1 MLGNIA
7 NPGAKMGSANVGLP
21 NSNLFD
27 KVDMLTNGPEFRLII
42 VNGPES
48 GPESARA
55 IPASPNIT
63 IIVIQVITTNFFIV
77 FSPQKLLSNNNHPAA
92 NSRQQA

>member
-7 NPGAKMGSANVGLP
+7 CPGAKMGSANVGLP
-21 NSNLFD
+21 KSSTSD
-27 KVDMLTNGPEFRLII
+27 VVDMLTNGTESGWII

-48 GPESARA
+48 GPESAWA
-55 IPASPNIT
+55 VPASPNIT

>member
-27 KVDMLTNGPEFRLII
+27 KVDMLTNGTEFRLII
-42 VNGPES
+42 VNVLS
-48 GPESARA
+48 GLESARA
-55 IPASPNIT
+55 VPAGPNIT